1 MTTPKT
7 TAQPHPQHHPS
18 YGRLLEIRQMIER
31 RTPREDA
38 KDRVR
43 VSAPL
48 SRTCYWSLMRLDGA
62 PDDVLDYAAY
72 LLDAD
77 LHSPHPGRGPLQLEA
92 VEHDA
97 ADELSL
103 VLSRTLYDD
112 SE

>member
-1 MTTPKT
+1 MTIT
-7 TAQPHPQHHPS
+7 TRPNAGAS
-18 YGRLLEIRQMIER
+18 YDRLLEIRHLIEAR
-31 RTPREDA
+31 VPRADA
-38 KDRVR
+38 GERVR

-77 LHSPHPGRGPLQLEA
+77 FRSPHPGRGPLQLEA
-92 VEHDA
+92 IEHDDSA
-97 ADELSL
+97 ELSL